1 MDSLP
6 PNDPNKTNASPT
18 LVTRQTTAQSSSV
31 TDSSSAAAANVAT
44 AHGTGCSSSGYVYE
58 KGVQDV
64 SDAPAA
70 EEPSPSSKRGRMQV
84 FGNLDKDVVPP
95 PGKRFK
101 ENTAALQ
108 VLESLLLENE
118 KENSCGERKE
128 DEEEMAGR
136 RSQKIA
142 ALLGQQVDSLL
153 QFGVDACHSLERVQD
168 DYNRLEDASKIKDVE
183 LRRLR
188 QAEEQAQATIKV
200 SPSRELTNYFAQ
212 SFFSRLLT
220 YLHFLPCLYQNLMQT
235 VETSRTNA
243 RQLARSFV
251 TEASIRADLVKET
264 ELKNE
269 ALASAAE
276 YQRKAARLDEDV
288 HQLKAKCTR
297 VSQEKLKLER
307 DQRAAA
313 SLARSLDQHAAT
325 DVDYY
330 KRKVTELNGQVQSV
344 HALLID
350 KSRQMDE
357 MRRQLER
364 SLSRQALSAARRDES
379 CAKRA
384 P

>member
-1 MDSLP
+1 
-6 PNDPNKTNASPT
+6 
-18 LVTRQTTAQSSSV
+18 
-31 TDSSSAAAANVAT
+31 
-44 AHGTGCSSSGYVYE
+44 
-58 KGVQDV
+58 
-64 SDAPAA
+64 
-70 EEPSPSSKRGRMQV
+70 
-84 FGNLDKDVVPP
+84 
-95 PGKRFK
+95 
-101 ENTAALQ
+101 
-108 VLESLLLENE
+108 
-118 KENSCGERKE
+118 
-128 DEEEMAGR
+128 
-136 RSQKIA
+136 
-142 ALLGQQVDSLL
+142 
-153 QFGVDACHSLERVQD
+153 
-168 DYNRLEDASKIKDVE
+168 
-183 LRRLR
+183 
-188 QAEEQAQATIKV
+188 
-200 SPSRELTNYFAQ
+200 
-212 SFFSRLLT
+212 
-220 YLHFLPCLYQNLMQT
+220 MQT

-243 RQLARSFV
+243 RELARSFV